1 MSQTQ
6 TTSHDGYLR
15 LPQVLELIP
24 VSRSTWYRG
33 MKSGRYPLPVKIG
46 QRAAGWKR
54 SVIAERL
61 RQLDQE
67 TSPPWEESPSVNQ

>member
-1 MSQTQ
+1 MNQTS
-6 TTSHDGYLR
+6 SHDGYLR

-46 QRAAGWKR
+46 LRAAGWKR
-54 SVIAERL
+54 CEIVKHL

-67 TSPPWEESPSVNQ
+67 AAPLWEASPSVDQ